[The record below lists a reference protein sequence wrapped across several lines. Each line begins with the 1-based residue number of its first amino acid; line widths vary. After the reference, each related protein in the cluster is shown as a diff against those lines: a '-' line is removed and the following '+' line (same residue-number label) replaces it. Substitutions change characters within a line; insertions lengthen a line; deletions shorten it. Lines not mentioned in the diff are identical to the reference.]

1 MIDSISGR
9 LVEKKPM
16 QAIVEN
22 NGIGFTLNTSLQTY
36 STLPNKG
43 AQAYLKSYLHVR
55 EDSMQLFGFATE
67 EERQVFLALV
77 SVSGVGPR
85 LAQTILSGMQA
96 GDLVHAIKSGDT
108 EKLTGVRGVG
118 KKTAQRLV
126 VELNEKFTQLG
137 IFPEQ
142 QIDEIKAVALD
153 ALHEEALMALL
164 SLGYRKQEAES
175 AIRRVR
181 HPEKNV
187 TVEELI
193 KNALQTI

>member
-1 MIDSISGR
+1 MIDFISGR

-22 NGIGFTLNTSLQTY
+22 NGIGFTLSISLQTY
-36 STLPNKG
+36 SALPDSG
-43 AQAYLKSYLHVR
+43 AKTYLKSYLHVR
-55 EDSMQLFGFATE
+55 EDSMQLFGFATDG
-67 EERQVFLALV
+67 ERQVFLALV
-77 SVSGVGPR
+77 SVSGVGPK

-108 EKLTGVRGVG
+108 EKLTGIRGVG

-137 IFPEQ
+137 IYPEQ
-142 QIDEIKAVALD
+142 QLDQKKEITIDAR
-153 ALHEEALMALL
+153 HEEALMALI
-164 SLGYRKQEAES
+164 SLGYRKQEAEN
-175 AIRRVR
+175 ALRRAR
-181 HPEKNV
+181 QTNKNL

-193 KNALQTI
+193 KNALQAI